1 MEARGEVLMG
11 EKSHRERL
19 IGPIIILHSP
29 SYPGGGISALLDSGD
44 LAKYIPG
51 RVGPSHSRLHNGAV
65 TQTGR
70 GQ

>member
-19 IGPIIILHSP
+19 IGPIIMLHSP

-44 LAKYIPG
+44 LAKYI
-51 RVGPSHSRLHNGAV
+51 RGAV
-65 TQTGR
+65 VVLPR
-70 GQ
+70 HIPVCIMAP